1 MDIIFDLLLIML
13 GFVFLIKGADLLVE
27 GSAALAIRL
36 SVSEI
41 VIGLTV
47 VSFGTSAPE
56 LIVNILASIQGKSDI
71 TMGNVIGSNII
82 NILLILGVAGLL
94 KPILTEKNTVWREIP
109 FSLLAAVALF
119 IASNDA
125 YFGDGPDRISRGE
138 GLLFLLFFI
147 IFITYSFAISGIEF
161 RDQAEIRTL
170 SPAKIT
176 LFMLSGL
183 AGLVGGGKLVVD
195 NAVDI
200 ARLLNV
206 SEKVIGLTI
215 VAIGTSLPE
224 LFTSAV
230 AAFKGK
236 SDIAMGNIVGSNIF
250 NIFFILAVSSIIR
263 PISFTPQ
270 LNVDIVVLIAASVIL
285 FLTMFIGNVRKLDR
299 GEALIFLVFYLVYF
313 IFLMIRR

>member
-1 MDIIFDLLLIML
+1 MDIIFDLLLIGL

-56 LIVNILASIQGKSDI
+56 LIVNILASIQEKSDI

-109 FSLLAAVALF
+109 FSLLAAIALF
-119 IASNDA
+119 IACNDSF
-125 YFGDGPDRISRGE
+125 FGGGPDQISRSD

-170 SPAKIT
+170 SPAKIA
-176 LFMLSGL
+176 LFMTLGL

-195 NAVDI
+195 NAIDV

-270 LNVDIVVLIAASVIL
+270 LNVDIVVLIAASVLL
-285 FLTMFIGNVRKLDR
+285 FLTMFIGNIRKLDR
-299 GEALIFLVFYLVYF
+299 GAALIFLVFYFVYF